1 MVVDSLTP
9 FHAEMALI
17 SGGVATPI
25 RADQFLQSIEM
36 EIVTRGAWRAT
47 ITLFDP
53 QGDFLEN
60 LVIAAGLERDFTF
73 SFGRGPRFPDD
84 NREFTGRIA
93 FYKPQFEPHGV
104 TLQLDLVPRA
114 VVDAVLDRQLRGFEE
129 GQRVSDLVEQI
140 AVARGW
146 ATLSNG
152 RSTIEPT
159 VDVVKEP
166 FATNGESDFQFIDQ
180 MLRPQAR
187 NASGEGG
194 YLFYVDGADVVHF
207 HTPNYLGPVSHRF
220 RFIRDGSGDVIRFS
234 PADTS
239 IFGALMGGGNSVFGG
254 LSSLDGASSELAST
268 QTEGVDGQGSP
279 VESDGGSRL
288 DLGEGVHA
296 YFDISTRDPEELR
309 RLAQDRY
316 DTFRRAS
323 FQADMEVWGTHRVE
337 ATEFVDVEYIKRDGR
352 AHYLSG
358 RFQVF
363 KVVHSVNN
371 GEWTTSYEAMR
382 GTIQGIPGTQQ
393 VAATTVN
400 NPAAAPESAGGTVQV
415 PVGV

>member
-1 MVVDSLTP
+1 MPGDSLSP
-9 FHAEMALI
+9 FRAEMVLL

-25 RADQFLQSIEM
+25 RADQFLQSIEL
-36 EIVTRGAWRAT
+36 EVVTRGAWRAT
-47 ITLFDP
+47 VTLFDP
-53 QGDFLEN
+53 HGDFLES

-73 SFGRGPRFPDD
+73 SFGRGPRFPDE

-93 FYKPQFEPHGV
+93 FYKPQFEPNGV

-114 VVDAVLDRQLRGFEE
+114 VLDAVLDRQLRGFQE
-129 GQRVSDLVEQI
+129 GQRISDLVSQI
-140 AVARGW
+140 ATARGW
-146 ATLSNG
+146 ATLASG

-159 VDVVKEP
+159 VDAVKEP
-166 FATNGESDFQFIDQ
+166 FASNGESDFQFIDKT
-180 MLRPQAR
+180 LRPQAR
-187 NASGEGG
+187 NSGGEGG
-194 YLFYVDGADVVHF
+194 YLFYVDPGDVVHF
-207 HTPNYLGPVSHRF
+207 HTPNYLSPVAHRF
-220 RFIRDGSGDVIRFS
+220 RFIRDGSGDVIRFA

-254 LSSLDGASSELAST
+254 LSSFEGAATEVTST
-268 QTEGVDGQGSP
+268 QTDGVDGQGMP

-296 YFDISTRDPEELR
+296 YFDLSTRDPEEMK

-323 FQADMEVWGTHRVE
+323 FQADMEVWGTHRVNPL
-337 ATEFVDVEYIKRDGR
+337 EFVDIEYIKRDGR

-363 KVVHSVNN
+363 KITHTVNN
-371 GEWTTSYEAMR
+371 GEWTTAYEMMR
-382 GTIQGIPGTQQ
+382 GTIQGLPGTQQ
-393 VAATTVN
+393 VSATDVN
-400 NPAAAPESAGGTVQV
+400 NPSPAAESGS
-415 PVGV
+415 GVAIAVET